1 MFFLFIL
8 CFMIHETTL
17 NFPVPTMRATKI
29 EKQKRKLSSSDKTTL
44 TKSSWPCVG
53 LEPTQAEQL
62 ARPVP
67 KITMYSAITAQC

>member
-44 TKSSWPCVG
+44 TKVK
-53 LEPTQAEQL
+53 L
-62 ARPVP
+62 ALCGFGAHPGRAAC
-67 KITMYSAITAQC
+67 KARA

>member
-1 MFFLFIL
+1 MKTELIRQDYP
-8 CFMIHETTL
+8 HQSQVG
-17 NFPVPTMRATKI
+17 PV
-29 EKQKRKLSSSDKTTL
+29 
-44 TKSSWPCVG
+44 WV